1 VRKRIA
7 AAVLAACVNLLGAA
21 NVDALVAPDDDDG
34 PDGVDTI
41 EFGKSVEHSHH
52 SAGALVAAAAAASG
66 EPVDAGWVARTA
78 SGAWA
83 AVTVQ
88 HRSPHI
94 AYVDVTSGSARRPDF
109 ALNQLLG
116 RAIRFCADRGVL
128 KLVVQPDDL
137 PLGSLS
143 RFVET
148 RGFQFSRVKSI
159 DGLDQLEFYRDLYR
173 RGAGAA

>member
-1 VRKRIA
+1 
-7 AAVLAACVNLLGAA
+7 VNLLGAA
-21 NVDALVAPDDDDG
+21 NVDALVTPDEDDG

-41 EFGKSVEHSHH
+41 EFGKALEHSHH

-94 AYVDVTSGSARRPDF
+94 AYVDVTSGSAQPPDF
-109 ALNQLLG
+109 ALNQILA
-116 RAIRFCADRGVL
+116 RALKFCADRSVL
-128 KLVVQPDDL
+128 KVVLQPDDL
-137 PLGSLS
+137 PLGSLC
-143 RFVET
+143 RFVED

-159 DGLDQLEFYRDLYR
+159 DGLDYVEFYRDLYR

>member
-21 NVDALVAPDDDDG
+21 NVDALVTPDDDDG

-41 EFGKSVEHSHH
+41 EFGRALQHSHH
-52 SAGALVAAAAAASG
+52 AAGAAVAAAAAASG
-66 EPVDAGWVARTA
+66 EPIDAGWVARTA
-78 SGAWA
+78 SGVWA

-94 AYVDVTSGSARRPDF
+94 AYVDVTSGSAHPPDF
-109 ALNQLLG
+109 AMNHILG
-116 RAIRFCADRGVL
+116 RALAFCADRAVL
-128 KLVVQPDDL
+128 KLVLQPDGL
-137 PLGSLS
+137 PLGSLR
-143 RFVET
+143 RFVEA
-148 RGFQFSRVKSI
+148 RGFQFSGVKAL
-159 DGLDQLEFYRDLYR
+159 DGLDHLEFYRDLYR